1 MVNQWGHQMAKDM
14 VILSVGELVGER
26 HGDGVGT
33 PDGERRGDLAGTTA
47 GDCSSCLESD
57 HFLKMMP
64 ANLES
69 DSCHHF
75 PTTPSSVFKI
85 ATFEI
90 CCASF

>member
-1 MVNQWGHQMAKDM
+1 MGTLLGDCDGDSVGTPDGERDGD
-14 VILSVGELVGER
+14 SVGELVGER
-26 HGDGVGT
+26 H
-33 PDGERRGDLAGTTA
+33 GDLAGTTA

-85 ATFEI
+85 VTF
-90 CCASF
+90 

>member
-85 ATFEI
+85 ATF
-90 CCASF
+90 